1 MFLFAR
7 NVFFDVFTSWQ
18 YIIFGELKPEKPFYF
33 VALDEFSLLWQWEP
47 IEDQDPSDTKMKGFK
62 SPASLKRSKLTIN
75 SSDSI
80 CKLSL
85 PVAYHLMKAITKV
98 KPVITGN
105 WFSHIKHTSLN
116 RTLHTKR
123 CDDNINGH

>member
-7 NVFFDVFTSWQ
+7 NVFFYVFTPWQ
-18 YIIFGELKPEKPFYF
+18 YIISWELKPEKPFYF
-33 VALDEFSLLWQWEP
+33 VALDEFSLLWQREL
-47 IEDQDPSDTKMKGFK
+47 IEDQDLSRAKMKGLK
-62 SPASLKRSKLTIN
+62 SPASWEQSKLTIN
-75 SSDSI
+75 SSDGLW
-80 CKLSL
+80 KLSL
-85 PVAYHLMKAITKV
+85 PVAYHLMKTITKV